1 MCMSPCYT
9 HIVLPDCSQVQF
21 TATGHVHHSTLF
33 ISSSTGLL
41 SWLWVKKTAFG
52 SHCIWWKSDL
62 HCVPTVQHVKCVYVV
77 MGVFFLFC
85 FGNGWF
91 CYSSFI
97 QNVMIKGRK
106 KTHNINGST
115 RFGIWLQTDLQ
126 PLAIKPLSGTF

>member
-1 MCMSPCYT
+1 MSPCYT

-41 SWLWVKKTAFG
+41 SWLWVKNCFWITLYMVEVRFALCTYCATCKV
-52 SHCIWWKSDL
+52 
-62 HCVPTVQHVKCVYVV
+62 CVCGY
-77 MGVFFLFC
+77 GCFFLFC